1 MSNGMTARELITWLE
16 QQGEKQDHICGQLLE
31 ALKGYAEAREEY
43 DALVERAQRLQAE
56 RCGLLV
62 EAAMAVRD
70 GERRRERGNVV
81 TFSLREADARARR
94 RMFH

>member
-1 MSNGMTARELITWLE
+1 MIPTTARELITWLE
-16 QQGEKQDHICGQLLE
+16 QQGEKEDHICGQLLE
-31 ALKGYAEAREEY
+31 ALKAYAEAREEY
-43 DALVERAQRLQAE
+43 ENLVERARRIQAE

-81 TFSLREADARARR
+81 TLDLREAGASANRRA
-94 RMFH
+94 FH